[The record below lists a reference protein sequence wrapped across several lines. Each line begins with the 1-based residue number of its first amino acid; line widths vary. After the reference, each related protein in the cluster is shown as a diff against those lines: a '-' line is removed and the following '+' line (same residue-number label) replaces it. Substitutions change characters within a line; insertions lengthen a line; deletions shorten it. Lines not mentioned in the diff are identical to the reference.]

1 MTDEPRRWPR
11 CAVPNDLRYH
21 CEYRLNRQWSEQEL
35 VARTYNFNYYILC
48 LPTTWSF
55 DTGTMTSKIGNEGV
69 SRLDVDVSIIACSIS
84 VLERHDIEFVE
95 VFADKAAII

>member
-1 MTDEPRRWPR
+1 
-11 CAVPNDLRYH
+11 
-21 CEYRLNRQWSEQEL
+21 
-35 VARTYNFNYYILC
+35 
-48 LPTTWSF
+48 
-55 DTGTMTSKIGNEGV
+55 MTSKIGNEGV